1 MPGKDGTGP
10 LGQGPVGGGGAGMG
24 RGGRGRMGG
33 NMAAGPG
40 GYCMCPKCGEK
51 IPHQQ
56 GMPCSSVTCP
66 KCGLNMVRSQ

>member
-10 LGQGPVGGGGAGMG
+10 LGMGSIGGGAGMK

-40 GYCMCPKCGEK
+40 GYCICPKCGEK
-51 IPHQQ
+51 VSHQR
-56 GMPCSSVTCP
+56 GISCNSVSCP
-66 KCGLNMVRSQ
+66 KCGSNMVRGQ